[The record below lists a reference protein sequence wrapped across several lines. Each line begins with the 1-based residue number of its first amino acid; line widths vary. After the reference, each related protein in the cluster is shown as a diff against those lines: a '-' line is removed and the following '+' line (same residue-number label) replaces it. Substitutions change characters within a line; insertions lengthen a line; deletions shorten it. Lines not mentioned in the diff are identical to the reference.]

1 MLKKLQKPF
10 IRISTIAICAVL
22 VACSS
27 DAQPSDTQNTADKK
41 LSNGFYVKSGQI
53 LKDLEAIEGKADQIV
68 MQHQILSSHPP
79 NNSPEEVD
87 ENAHVT
93 ISYNCEG
100 TCFDGEYSIFREIMD
115 SAFTIPCEKMS
126 LEAKISLSK
135 KRAEA
140 GRKGGL
146 KAKQKRENR
155 EIVTKKVNWLEYSF
169 NKAHVKKMHEGYE
182 ILQELS
188 KSGEPCNNSVFRYG
202 GFVDFNFNP
211 VAYIVAKYASV
222 GVSSANDFKRRPN
235 QGHAIHLWVK
245 TFDKIIKAKTE
256 TLVLK
261 SVFHNFYM
269 QIVESRF
276 KDGRYNFYAQ
286 KFLSLNYY
294 SKTDFNNGNCK
305 YDSVAVAHDRAISIG
320 GNDSKYAQSWFSFLR
335 LVRRVKGDLHDIK
348 VEEERSGFYYSRL
361 NNCYVETKSSV
372 NKDRLKISG
381 KVEPVKDPVKDPVK
395 LMEEIAEVQIKQHVE
410 SNPKKEEEPLP
421 YNVGE
426 VDWDKAL
433 FGDDNNHEKK

>member
-1 MLKKLQKPF
+1 MVIF
-10 IRISTIAICAVL
+10 ADMMTINRFETLA
-22 VACSS
+22 
-27 DAQPSDTQNTADKK
+27 NTK
-41 LSNGFYVKSGQI
+41 F
-53 LKDLEAIEGKADQIV
+53 
-68 MQHQILSSHPP
+68 
-79 NNSPEEVD
+79 
-87 ENAHVT
+87 
-93 ISYNCEG
+93 
-100 TCFDGEYSIFREIMD
+100 YSIILTSCGAEGILAHKMAEILYSNANGSLPLVDLVSFSRGTSWESALDNLISKGIID
-115 SAFTIPCEKMS
+115 SRDGGFINFALLEKTS
-126 LEAKISLSK
+126 GDIGSITKISLSK

-335 LVRRVKGDLHDIK
+335 LVRRVKGDLQDIK